1 MKLTTKTRYG
11 VRALFDMAFH
21 AGTLPVQVKDISR
34 RQEIS
39 PRYLEQ
45 IFQVLKKAGLLRS
58 KRGPQG
64 GYSLARPP
72 AEITLLDIITATEG
86 RISLLDC
93 TEEGVVGKKEEA
105 GTCARIDHCPTQS
118 LWAEAGQHL
127 EAYFASVTLKDIC
140 DKARALGIEREL
152 DHRFMYFI

>member
-11 VRALFDMAFH
+11 VRALFDMAYH

-45 IFQVLKKAGLLRS
+45 IFQLLKKSGLLRS

-64 GYSLARPP
+64 GYSLSRP
-72 AEITLLDIITATEG
+72 ATEITLLDIISATEG

-93 TEEGVVGKKEEA
+93 AEEGKGKKGEC
-105 GTCARIDHCPTQS
+105 TPCLRMNQCPTEA

-140 DKARALGIEREL
+140 DKARELGIEREL

>member
-1 MKLTTKTRYG
+1 MKMTTKTRYG
-11 VRALFDMAFH
+11 VRALFDMAYH

-45 IFQVLKKAGLLRS
+45 IFQVLKKAGLLNS

-72 AEITLLDIITATEG
+72 AEITLLDIVTATEG
-86 RISLLDC
+86 RIALLDC
-93 TEEGVVGKKEEA
+93 SEEGEEKNGKTTACERMNH
-105 GTCARIDHCPTQS
+105 CATQ
-118 LWAEAGQHL
+118 LFWAEAGQHL

-140 DKARALGIEREL
+140 DKARTLGMEREL

>member
-11 VRALFDMAFH
+11 VRALFDMAYH

-64 GYSLARPP
+64 GYALSRP
-72 AEITLLDIITATEG
+72 ATEITLLDIITATEG
-86 RISLLDC
+86 RITLLDC
-93 TEEGVVGKKEEA
+93 AEEGSGKKGECTPCE
-105 GTCARIDHCPTQS
+105 RMNHCPTES
-118 LWAEAGQHL
+118 LWAAAGQHL

-140 DKARALGIEREL
+140 DKARELGIEREL

>member
-1 MKLTTKTRYG
+1 
-11 VRALFDMAFH
+11 MAFH

-34 RQEIS
+34 RQDIS

-45 IFQVLKKAGLLRS
+45 IFKVLKKAGLLRS

-64 GYSLARPP
+64 GYSLARLP

-86 RISLLDC
+86 RIALLDC
-93 TEEGVVGKKEEA
+93 SEEGDGNKGESTPCERMK
-105 GTCARIDHCPTQS
+105 HCVTQS
-118 LWAEAGQHL
+118 FWAEAGQHL
-127 EAYFASVTLKDIC
+127 ETYFASVTLKDIC
-140 DKARALGIEREL
+140 DKARALGVEREL

>member
-11 VRALFDMAFH
+11 VRALFDMAYH

-45 IFQVLKKAGLLRS
+45 IFQILKKAGLLRS

-64 GYSLARPP
+64 GYALARPP
-72 AEITLLDIITATEG
+72 AEISLLDIISATEG

-93 TEEGVVGKKEEA
+93 TDDESEKKD
-105 GTCARIDHCPTQS
+105 GQPPCARMEQCATQS
-118 LWAEAGQHL
+118 IWAEAGHHM

-140 DKARALGIEREL
+140 DKARELGLEREL

>member
-45 IFQVLKKAGLLRS
+45 IFQLLKKAGILRS

-64 GYSLARPP
+64 GYSLARLPG
-72 AEITLLDIITATEG
+72 EISLLDIIIATEG

-93 TEEGVVGKKEEA
+93 SVEGGGKKGESTPCE
-105 GTCARIDHCPTQS
+105 RMEHCVTQA

-127 EAYFASVTLKDIC
+127 ETYFASVTLKDIC
-140 DKARALGIEREL
+140 DKARALGMEREL

>member
-11 VRALFDMAFH
+11 VRALFDMAYH

-64 GYSLARPP
+64 GYALSRPP
-72 AEITLLDIITATEG
+72 AEITLLDIIAATEG
-86 RISLLDC
+86 RITLLDC
-93 TEEGVVGKKEEA
+93 TEEGPGKKGEC
-105 GTCARIDHCPTQS
+105 TPCTRMDHCPTQS

-140 DKARALGIEREL
+140 DKAREQGIEREL

>member
-64 GYSLARPP
+64 GYALARPP

-93 TEEGVVGKKEEA
+93 TEEGTGKKGEA
-105 GTCARIDHCPTQS
+105 APCERMNQCATQS

>member
-45 IFQVLKKAGLLRS
+45 IFQILKKAGLLHS

-64 GYSLARPP
+64 GYALARPP
-72 AEITLLDIITATEG
+72 VEITLLDIITATEG

-93 TEEGVVGKKEEA
+93 AEEGTGKNGE
-105 GTCARIDHCPTQS
+105 TLPCARLNQCPTQS
-118 LWAEAGQHL
+118 LWAEAGEHL
-127 EAYFASVTLKDIC
+127 ETYFASVTLKDLC
-140 DKARALGIEREL
+140 DRARDLGIEREL

>member
-11 VRALFDMAFH
+11 VRALFDMAYH

-34 RQEIS
+34 RQDIS

-45 IFQVLKKAGLLRS
+45 IFQVLKKAGILRS

-64 GYSLARPP
+64 GYALVRSP
-72 AEITLLDIITATEG
+72 AEITLLDIILATEG

-93 TEEGVVGKKEEA
+93 TQEGDGKKGEC
-105 GTCARIDHCPTQS
+105 GPCARINHCPTQS
-118 LWAEAGQHL
+118 IWAEAGQHL

-140 DKARALGIEREL
+140 DKAREFGLEREL

>member
-34 RQEIS
+34 RQDIS

-64 GYSLARPP
+64 GYSLARLP

-86 RISLLDC
+86 RIALLDC
-93 TEEGVVGKKEEA
+93 SEEGDGNKGESTPCERMK
-105 GTCARIDHCPTQS
+105 HCVTQS
-118 LWAEAGQHL
+118 FWAEAGQHL
-127 EAYFASVTLKDIC
+127 ETYFASVTLKDIC